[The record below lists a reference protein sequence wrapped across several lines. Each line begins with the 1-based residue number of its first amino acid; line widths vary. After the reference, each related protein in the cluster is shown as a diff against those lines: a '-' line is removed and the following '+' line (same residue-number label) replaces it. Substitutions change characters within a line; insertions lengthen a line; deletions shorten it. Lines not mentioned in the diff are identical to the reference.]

1 MKFSL
6 TIIFIT
12 LLVLISFVKNNIDD
26 EISWTMEDL
35 YYHEDIRLIQ
45 ASIKAKQ
52 EIATKDENIKYQEFA
67 FYFGRD
73 KQSRSLFYKIL
84 IGKIIT
90 KYNIEIYKVIV
101 KLTDYNKA
109 NYEIVS
115 TEKLDNYRSVSV
127 NNIEY
132 FRINKLISKYFFLN
146 KYDYY
151 SILNMK
157 KVENYYII
165 EPKLGNNKSQ
175 IAFVIYDKGYLF
187 VSTTVSFND

>member
-45 ASIKAKQ
+45 ASLKAKQ

-101 KLTDYNKA
+101 KLTDDNKA

-157 KVENYYII
+157 KIENYYII

-175 IAFVIYDKGYLF
+175 IAFVIYDQGYFF

>member
-26 EISWTMEDL
+26 EISLTMEDL

>member
-73 KQSRSLFYKIL
+73 KQSRNLFYKIL

-101 KLTDYNKA
+101 KLTDDNKA

>member
-12 LLVLISFVKNNIDD
+12 LLVLISFVKGNIDD

-52 EIATKDENIKYQEFA
+52 EIAKKDENSKYQEFA

-127 NNIEY
+127 NNMEY

>member
-101 KLTDYNKA
+101 KLTDDNKA

-165 EPKLGNNKSQ
+165 EPRLGNNKSQ

>member
-101 KLTDYNKA
+101 KLTDDNKA